1 MKRVKRWLLVLSLCG
16 PTVTNFS
23 CSTMLGSAVRDAA
36 IKATSGFVE
45 NTTGTLLDQL
55 LGPAAPTGP

>member
-1 MKRVKRWLLVLSLCG
+1 MKRAKKWLLVLGLCG

-23 CSTMLGSAVRDAA
+23 CSTLLGSAIRDAA
-36 IKATSGFVE
+36 IKGASGFVE

-55 LGPAAPTGP
+55 FGPDAQAGP

>member
-1 MKRVKRWLLVLSLCG
+1 MKRVKKWLLVLALSG

-23 CSTMLGSAVRDAA
+23 CSTLLGSAIRDAA

-45 NTTGTLLDQL
+45 DSTGSLLDQL
-55 LGPAAPTGP
+55 LGPGAQTGP